1 MELKDF
7 IKATITGIVTAVKEL
22 NEELKEVG
30 AVVDP
35 HSARFEGDGINKM
48 IYENPDK

>member
-7 IKATITGIVTAVKEL
+7 IKATITGIVTAVNEL
-22 NEELKEVG
+22 NEELK
-30 AVVDP
+30 DP

>member
-7 IKATITGIVTAVKEL
+7 IKATITGIVAAVDEL
-22 NEELKEVG
+22 NEELKETG

-35 HSARFEGDGINKM
+35 H
-48 IYENPDK
+48 